1 LDVLFAIDR
10 CENNE
15 TIIERSIMTEG
26 PGERHLAN
34 SPSPRQLNRS
44 ALVVGG
50 FNLNCHLAFGDFR
63 IQDSYAR
70 KIRLLADR
78 LREPIPRDSLT
89 PIPLFYNA

>member
-1 LDVLFAIDR
+1 MLFAIDR

-15 TIIERSIMTEG
+15 TNIERSIMTEG
-26 PGERHLAN
+26 LGGRHPAN
-34 SPSPRQLNRS
+34 SPTPCQLNCS

-78 LREPIPRDSLT
+78 LQESIPRDSLT
-89 PIPLFYNA
+89 SIPLFYIA